1 MIISR
6 FMCYNWNTQAKLV
19 HRCQCDQ
26 KKIPIQ
32 TWNPLPRIQ
41 NCDFDEYEHPKI
53 VVEIN
58 SSIKGRITS
67 VQQKKLTL
75 TLIPN
80 PQSIYIIIVC
90 RQRSQGSKYL
100 HYRRDKMI
108 CFTWTWKIDSCCR
121 SIIQIEEIIA
131 LIPSHIQHCSRITQ
145 NESQGTLGCHCDLST
160 RWQSKQHS
168 LCCQSLN

>member
-19 HRCQCDQ
+19 HCCQCDQ

-100 HYRRDKMI
+100 HSRRDKKI
-108 CFTWTWKIDSCCR
+108 FFTLTWKIDSCSSVSFKLKKLSR
-121 SIIQIEEIIA
+121 SYL
-131 LIPSHIQHCSRITQ
+131 LIYSIVR
-145 NESQGTLGCHCDLST
+145 G
-160 RWQSKQHS
+160 
-168 LCCQSLN
+168 